1 MSQLH
6 VDGQPLLE
14 GARRPTMHPG
24 SPSGLRRARILT
36 VRHRDQPEAEL
47 VEHGLEAAG
56 YSVTVA
62 ERDADA
68 EICLRRSPPDLVVIG
83 PCPTGTSDVG
93 LCARV
98 RTYAGKT
105 SIPIIVLA
113 GDEDEG
119 LRSLFA
125 GADDFVV
132 SPVAPIELLARA
144 QSVLRR
150 ATPNHSGSVLRVR
163 DIELDVE
170 RYRVTR
176 AGRPLH
182 LGPTEFRLLKLMMQ
196 KPGRIFSRKD
206 ILGALWGPKAKI
218 EFRTVDICVSRLRK
232 AVNYGAQEDAFKTVR
247 RLGYALKADEASPK

>member
-6 VDGQPLLE
+6 VDGQALLE
-14 GARRPTMHPG
+14 GAGRSTTHLG
-24 SPSGLRRARILT
+24 SPPGVRPARILM
-36 VRHRDQPEAEL
+36 VRHRDQSEAEL
-47 VEHGLEAAG
+47 AGHDLEVAG
-56 YSVTVA
+56 YSVAVV

-68 EICLRRSPPDLVVIG
+68 EICLRRSPPDLIVIG
-83 PCPTGTSDVG
+83 ACPTGTSDAD

-105 SIPIIVLA
+105 SISIIVLA

-132 SPVAPIELLARA
+132 SPVSPIQLLARA

-150 ATPNHSGSVLRVR
+150 AAPGDSGPILRVR

-182 LGPTEFRLLKLMMQ
+182 LGPTEFRLLKLMMR

-206 ILGALWGPKAKI
+206 IVSGLWGPKAKI
-218 EFRTVDICVSRLRK
+218 ELRTVDICVSRLRK
-232 AVNYGAQEDAFKTVR
+232 AVNRGARADAFRTVR
-247 RLGYALKADEASPK
+247 RIGYALKADEGLPK